1 MASIGQ
7 RIRQARLERGMT
19 QQQLA
24 DPDLSKSLI
33 SLIENDRIRPSL
45 KTLGKLAERLGR
57 PVSEFLEPDLATPK
71 DLQVLMALGEGALSR
86 RDYRKAEEWLEAA
99 RSLAEYRREPAV
111 QAKAIVC
118 LAEARIGLDDV
129 DGAESLLA
137 QAENLPIRD
146 ERLRIR
152 ILYDKANI
160 ALLRAKH
167 REGIAFIHQALA
179 ALDKLPAPEHEL
191 KIRVLLLRGTLYGQ
205 LGRMEDALIS
215 YHQALE
221 EAESRRNYTA
231 LGDAYKGL
239 AMVHRLEGSLD
250 MALEYALRAKECFE
264 RIEDLTHLMI
274 ASRNLGI
281 LLLEKGEPASAK
293 PYLEHS
299 LRLAEDLQQDWSRG
313 LTLTERARH
322 AVANG
327 DLAAA
332 RRYAEDALSTVVA
345 LNDPAERGRVLL
357 VLAEVER
364 AEGNP
369 QDALRYAQ
377 EALGIFQR
385 SDLLPE
391 LTQAQGLMGELLLA
405 QGNSQEAAPLLL
417 QAYKGTL
424 SLTATRRLAKRLL
437 DDHVP

>member
-7 RIRQARLERGMT
+7 RIRQARLEKGLT

-71 DLQVLMALGEGALSR
+71 DLQVLMALGEGSLSR

-99 RSLAEYRREPAV
+99 RTLAEYRREASIQV
-111 QAKAIVC
+111 KAIVC
-118 LAEARIGLDDV
+118 LAEAKIGRDDV
-129 DGAESLLA
+129 DGAETLLA
-137 QAENLPIRD
+137 EAEGLPIRD
-146 ERLRIR
+146 ERLRAR
-152 ILYDKANI
+152 ILLNRANI

-167 REGIAFIHQALA
+167 REGIEFIHQAI
-179 ALDKLPAPEHEL
+179 ALLDGLPAPEPEL
-191 KIRVLLLRGTLYGQ
+191 KIRALLLRGTLYGQ

-221 EAESRRNYTA
+221 EAEARRNYTS

-264 RIEDLTHLMI
+264 RVEDLTHLMI

-313 LTLTERARH
+313 LTLTELARC
-322 AVANG
+322 ALADG
-327 DLAAA
+327 DLRGA

-357 VLAEVER
+357 VLAGVER
-364 AEGNP
+364 AEGNL
-369 QDALRYAQ
+369 DAALRYAR
-377 EALGIFQR
+377 EALAIFQR

-391 LTQAQGLMGELLLA
+391 RTEAQGLLGELLLA
-405 QGNSQEAAPLLL
+405 QGNTQEAAPLLL
-417 QAYKGTL
+417 QAYKGSL
-424 SLTATRRLAKRLL
+424 SLTATRRLAKKLL
-437 DDHVP
+437 EDSLA